1 MNKEETLQQGY
12 KIIAMIEKRFSEAAV
27 NTEEGWS
34 ILQKR

>member
-1 MNKEETLQQGY
+1 MNKEDTLTQGY

-34 ILQKR
+34 TLEKR